1 MGTAMTAVTSA
12 AMAAAMVAIA
22 TGSSFAQQ
30 AYIPEHHSTS
40 ERIFLMDCWLENG
53 LTSNA
58 MAACKAELARNQAEA
73 RRKEQERRQMAER
86 SRRAQE
92 RLDALNRGD
101 RIDPCRSGGC

>member
-1 MGTAMTAVTSA
+1 MGTTVKTVTSA
-12 AMAAAMVAIA
+12 AMAAAMAVLA

-58 MAACKAELARNQAEA
+58 MAACKAELARNQDEA
-73 RRKEQERRQMAER
+73 RRREEERRRIAER

-92 RLDALNRGD
+92 RLDALNSGGWV
-101 RIDPCRSGGC
+101 DPCRTGGC